1 MKYFILLFLLHIICI
16 DGFCQN
22 RHLKKM
28 YAIPDSIKAIGFYAE
43 MKITESGKS
52 KKKITGI
59 SADKAALGL
68 AYNKEQKRIAFKSG
82 YFSGI
87 LKYTAYGI
95 DVHYYS
101 DGLGC
106 FWNYEWKENETYP
119 LFIATASD
127 SATNETLYS
136 GYIFLPDE
144 KKWKLVTTFSYDS
157 AITIKFIGNK
167 AEKKSAVNF
176 SNRWLQLSNGSWK
189 ALDSQ
194 TTKPPALRHMSNV
207 DSLAQQ
213 KIEEYQVRS
222 WGIKDSLHYEDG
234 VFYHFIKE
242 GTGRLVSVTDTV
254 TVHYKGSLLFDGK
267 VFDETKEKPATFPL
281 ERLIKG
287 WQIGLS
293 HCKIGGKMRLYI
305 CSGSAYGIRTRSA
318 TIPPNSIL
326 VFDVEVLEAKEKLV
340 K

>member
-1 MKYFILLFLLHIICI
+1 MKYFILLFLLHNICM

-52 KKKITGI
+52 KKKTAGI
-59 SADKAALGL
+59 SADKTVLGL
-68 AYNKEQKRIAFKSG
+68 TYNKEQKIISFGFFDRIVKFM
-82 YFSGI
+82 
-87 LKYTAYGI
+87 AYGI
-95 DVHYYS
+95 DVHYGAS
-101 DGLGC
+101 TNC
-106 FWNYEWKENETYP
+106 VWNYDWKENETYP
-119 LFIATASD
+119 LLIATASD
-127 SATNETLYS
+127 SAANETLYS

-144 KKWKLVTTFSYDS
+144 KKWKLITTFSYDS
-157 AITIKFIGNK
+157 AITIKFTGNTTD
-167 AEKKSAVNF
+167 KKSAVTF
-176 SNRWLQLSNGSWK
+176 SNRWLQRSNGSWK

-194 TTKPPALRHMSNV
+194 AAKPPVLRHMSNV

-213 KIEEYQVRS
+213 KIEEDKLRS
-222 WGIKDSLHYEDG
+222 WGIKDSLRYEEG
-234 VFYHFIKE
+234 VFYQSIKE
-242 GTGRLVSVTDTV
+242 GTGRLINVTDTI
-254 TVHYKGSLLFDGK
+254 TVYYNGSLLYDGR
-267 VFDETKEKPATFPL
+267 VFDQTKQKPATFPL

-293 HCKIGGKMRLYI
+293 HCKVGGKMRLYI

-326 VFDVEVLEAKEKLV
+326 VFDVEVLEAKEKLI